1 MRITIRHENSPTL
14 SKVIL
19 SFTPCTANLLTGFY
33 MRATLALNGLS
44 FTLQTHLFHELVYIN
59 KKGAKKME
67 GGGDGKIEDG
77 GVNHNT
83 V

>member
-1 MRITIRHENSPTL
+1 
-14 SKVIL
+14 
-19 SFTPCTANLLTGFY
+19 

-44 FTLQTHLFHELVYIN
+44 FTLQTHLFHELVYVN

-83 V
+83 G